1 MAHDI
6 LVIGASAGG
15 VEALMTLVAELP
27 AQLPASLFIV
37 MHIPASRPS
46 ALPTLLSRSGPLP
59 ARHAHEGMLIEQGT
73 IFVAPPNAHLLLQQ
87 GHMHLNRGAK
97 EHAVRPAVDV
107 LFRSAATTYGLRVVG
122 IILTG
127 AGIDGTAG
135 LLAIKQHGG
144 MTIVQHPD
152 EARFPSMPHNAREQ
166 MQVDYLSPV
175 ANITSLLVSLV
186 NQDRRRSIRPPTPS

>member
-15 VEALMTLVAELP
+15 VEALMTLVAGLP
-27 AQLPASLFIV
+27 ASLRASLFIV
-37 MHIPASRPS
+37 MHLPASRPS
-46 ALPTLLSRSGPLP
+46 ALPKILNRSGPLP
-59 ARHAHEGMLIEQGT
+59 ARHAQEGMLIEQGT
-73 IFVAPPNAHLLLQQ
+73 IFVAPPDHHLVFEQE
-87 GHMHLNRGAK
+87 HMHLERGAK

-107 LFRSAATTYGLRVVG
+107 LFRSAATTYGPRVVG

-135 LLAIKQHGG
+135 LRAIKQYGG
-144 MTIVQHPD
+144 LTIVQHPE

-175 ANITSLLVSLV
+175 ANIASLLISLV
-186 NQDRRRSIRPPTPS
+186 NQDGRRSIRPPTPS